1 VESLYAAVDARFICQ
16 LHKTVTQDL
25 QQVLESYDAA
35 EESEEINLFGK
46 VDEMGRN
53 ALLVASMLG
62 KSSVVREL
70 VKHGAKLD
78 EQTVRGYTSLHL
90 AACWGHLDTVQTL
103 LELGADLK
111 AKTFREETPLDLAKR
126 YSQTDCVD
134 HLTQAANPR
143 PHNML
148 ELPMVLWLSFSALK
162 GPSLEVWPVCS
173 YDPLQHWPPVLLRS
187 KEFH

>member
-1 VESLYAAVDARFICQ
+1 MAMTSIQDEIFNSVLSGDVE
-16 LHKTVTQDL
+16 DL
-25 QQVLESYDAA
+25 QQVLESYDPT
-35 EESEEINLFGK
+35 EEPEETNLFGK

-70 VKHGAKLD
+70 VKQGAKMD

-90 AACWGHLDTVQTL
+90 AACWGHLDTVKTL

-126 YSQTDCVD
+126 YSQTDCID
-134 HLTQAANPR
+134 HLTQSEKELDALIAAAN
-143 PHNML
+143 
-148 ELPMVLWLSFSALK
+148 E
-162 GPSLEVWPVCS
+162 
-173 YDPLQHWPPVLLRS
+173 PPAGTTETTSRSTPRS
-187 KEFH
+187 KSRKGSAKR

>member
-1 VESLYAAVDARFICQ
+1 MASAILGTAMTSIQDEIFNSVLSGDVE
-16 LHKTVTQDL
+16 DL

-78 EQTVRGYTSLHL
+78 EQTVRG
-90 AACWGHLDTVQTL
+90 
-103 LELGADLK
+103 ADLK

-134 HLTQAANPR
+134 HLTQAEKELEDLIAAANDPTGTKETDAASHLTPR
-143 PHNML
+143 
-148 ELPMVLWLSFSALK
+148 LK
-162 GPSLEVWPVCS
+162 QRKSTAK
-173 YDPLQHWPPVLLRS
+173 R
-187 KEFH
+187 